1 MVFSSAG
8 APGSQDNRIGEAE
21 ALSVFVQ
28 NDVSVGRL
36 TVTPG
41 VRYERIDLTRTD
53 FAAGDLARTGQ
64 GRTVR
69 ENTVEAVIPGIGA
82 RFDLDADWSLFGG
95 VHRGFAPPGP
105 GSASDPEDAVNW
117 ELGARWM
124 RGAWF
129 AEATGFY
136 NDYSNLVGSC
146 TASTGGGCV
155 IGDQF
160 DGGEVRVR
168 GLELSGGTDLG
179 AAMGLA
185 VGLPVRAAYTW
196 TDAEFQT
203 AFQSGYG
210 PWGSVQA
217 GDALPYL
224 AEHQLFVSAGVE
236 YGRFGGELALT
247 WVGDRRIVAGQG
259 SIPEGERLDSHA
271 IADLSAW
278 YDVTDAV
285 RARVQV
291 RNLTDETYAASR
303 SPAGLRPGAPRAVL
317 FGLSYDF

>member
-1 MVFSSAG
+1 VWGGPRGG
-8 APGSQDNRIGEAE
+8 APPPARGAPPPP
-21 ALSVFVQ
+21 A
-28 NDVSVGRL
+28 
-36 TVTPG
+36 P
-41 VRYERIDLTRTD
+41 
-53 FAAGDLARTGQ
+53 AAGGAGG
-64 GRTVR
+64 GR
-69 ENTVEAVIPGIGA
+69 
-82 RFDLDADWSLFGG
+82 GG
-95 VHRGFAPPGP
+95 G
-105 GSASDPEDAVNW
+105 
-117 ELGARWM
+117 
-124 RGAWF
+124 GAWF
-129 AEATGFY
+129 AEATGFF

-179 AAMGLA
+179 EALGLA

-210 PWGSVQA
+210 PWGSVEA

-259 SIPEGERLDSHA
+259 AIPEDERLPSHA
-271 IADLSAW
+271 IADVSAW